1 MPRYDKSMSRGVAF
15 HAVGAAVGASAR
27 YAMVCACDTRGLL
40 LVVTLASVTI
50 AFVVIGAVA
59 TSPLGDPARKALVGC
74 CGAIA
79 SLSAYSVLGVTQ
91 MPWLAAGLL
100 ILTPVSAVAG
110 LTLGTY
116 FGSMVSRW
124 AGNPGSVETRVAED
138 D

>member
-1 MPRYDKSMSRGVAF
+1 MPRYDNSMSRGVAF
-15 HAVGAAVGASAR
+15 HAVGAAVGATAR
-27 YAMVCACDTRGLL
+27 YAMVYACDTRGML

-59 TSPLGDPARKALVGC
+59 TGSLGDPARKVLVGC

-79 SLSAYSVLGVTQ
+79 SLSAYSVVGVTQ
-91 MPWLAAGLL
+91 IPWLAAGFLV
-100 ILTPVSAVAG
+100 LTPVSAIAG

-116 FGSMVSRW
+116 FGWLVSRW
-124 AGNPGSVETRVAED
+124 AGNSGSAETRVAED